1 VGQYVNRGGKTYYK
15 ADDGKLYKNYNDA
28 LAVANQPQTGYEYGL
43 SLLGVRPDR
52 SAMSGLEYGMQ
63 QLKGLAG
70 TPGKPET
77 GLQYGLQLAGN
88 LFNRVGRGASAATI
102 PAAVPPAAKPPMP
115 GLPADNYKED
125 ELAAGLAAQKFRYGA
140 GLPGQQTLVFG
151 VDSSGNVDRSQ
162 SDEYKSQMA
171 QYRNLIS
178 QKKEQ
183 EAEDLGMK
191 IWMQKYGGK
200 LGLTGPNPL
209 MQETANAPS
218 GFGTF
223 VPTQGATP
231 AVLQASEAP
240 LKDDGQVVKTYFA
253 GAGPEGFSPLDAQD
267 QQQEAT
273 AAQADMATT
282 VKLPVRD
289 RVAQLRSQVL
299 GGY

>member
-1 VGQYVNRGGKTYYK
+1 MNLQDLFNLAARKGQASTIFVPQKQQPSYFETASRAPQKASSIFVPAVSTQMPSYLETAGQY
-15 ADDGKLYKNYNDA
+15 
-28 LAVANQPQTGYEYGL
+28 AVVSPLFKFPTKEKEPTKPKKEPVSLPAGTVQPAAI
-43 SLLGVRPDR
+43 V
-52 SAMSGLEYGMQ
+52 SGL
-63 QLKGLAG
+63 
-70 TPGKPET
+70 TPT
-77 GLQYGLQLAGN
+77 G
-88 LFNRVGRGASAATI
+88 
-102 PAAVPPAAKPPMP
+102 
-115 GLPADNYKED
+115 E
-125 ELAAGLAAQKFRYGA
+125 
-140 GLPGQQTLVFG
+140 
-151 VDSSGNVDRSQ
+151 VDRSQ

-183 EAEDLGMK
+183 EAEDLGMQM
-191 IWMQKYGGK
+191 WMQKYGGK

-223 VPTQGATP
+223 VPAQGATP

-240 LKDDGQVVKTYFA
+240 MKAFGQEVKTYFP

-289 RVAQLRSQVL
+289 RVARLRSQVL